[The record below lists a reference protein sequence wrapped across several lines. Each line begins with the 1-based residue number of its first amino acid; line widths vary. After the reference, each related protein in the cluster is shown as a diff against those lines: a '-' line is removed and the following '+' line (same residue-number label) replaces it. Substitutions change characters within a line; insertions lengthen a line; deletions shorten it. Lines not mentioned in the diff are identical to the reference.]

1 MRQSQSASNSF
12 EGKLRQWAALVL
24 SSESSM
30 VDSKPGAAKIIMY
43 YKFCYYWKLK
53 AVPRVKY
60 KTYSKYIL
68 T

>member
-30 VDSKPGAAKIIMY
+30 VDSKPGAAKTKSK
-43 YKFCYYWKLK
+43 KFI
-53 AVPRVKY
+53 
-60 KTYSKYIL
+60 SI
-68 T
+68 